1 MKDMKKGVTMSVVL
15 IAIIIMIILITSA
28 SVVGSTSIATAR
40 YEEFKSA
47 VARVADNINEYYIEN
62 GVLPIKKEAI
72 ATSSLNADFRN
83 ELSRK
88 GDLEDKLYVIDMG
101 KINDASITIGRSST
115 ASEDVFLVSEKSQ
128 NVYYLKG
135 VTFKKV
141 KYYGV

>member
-1 MKDMKKGVTMSVVL
+1 MKKGVTMSVVL

-28 SVVGSTSIATAR
+28 SVVGASSISTAR
-40 YEEFKSA
+40 YEEFKST
-47 VARVADNINEYYIEN
+47 VTRVSDNVNEYYLKN

-72 ATSSLNADFRN
+72 ATSSLSADFRN

-88 GDLEDKLYVIDMG
+88 GDLEEKLYVIDMG

-128 NVYYLKG
+128 NIYYLKG

-141 KYYGV
+141 KYHGI

>member
-1 MKDMKKGVTMSVVL
+1 M
-15 IAIIIMIILITSA
+15 
-28 SVVGSTSIATAR
+28 
-40 YEEFKSA
+40 
-47 VARVADNINEYYIEN
+47 ARVADNVNEYYLNN
-62 GVLPIKKEAI
+62 GTLPVKKEIISSA
-72 ATSSLNADFRN
+72 SLNVDFRN

-88 GDLEDKLYVIDMG
+88 GDLEEKLYVVDMG

-141 KYYGV
+141 KYHGV